1 VKQAVMTAPG
11 KIEIRETA
19 PPEPGTGE
27 VLLRV
32 QRIGVCGS
40 DVHVNHG
47 RHPYTSYPVIQ
58 GHEYS
63 ASIER
68 LGPEVSGLRV
78 GSKVTSLPQIVCGT
92 CAPCRRGD
100 EHICDSLKVQG
111 FQAPGC
117 AQELWTTSASKVV
130 ELPDTFTFD
139 EGALVEPLSV
149 AIHAVAR
156 AGKLEGR
163 NVAVVGGGPIGNL
176 VAQVAKSEGAKVL
189 LTDLSPL
196 RLDLANRCGIELTAN
211 AGSEKLG
218 DASRRAFGPT
228 GFDVAFECVGVEPTI
243 TAAVES
249 IQKGGTLVVVGV
261 FGERPRVDL
270 GLVQDRELNL
280 RGTLMYQ
287 RRDYLRA
294 VDLIAARRVTVAPL
308 MSAHFPLQ
316 EYPRAYEFL
325 DSARDK
331 AMKVFIDVAP

>member
-1 VKQAVMTAPG
+1 MTAPG
-11 KIEIRETA
+11 KIEIREVA
-19 PPEPGTGE
+19 PPVPGSTE

-32 QRIGVCGS
+32 HRVGVCGS

-47 RHPYTSYPVIQ
+47 RHPYTTYPVIQ

-63 ASIER
+63 ATIEG
-68 LGPEVSGLRV
+68 LGGDVQGLRV
-78 GSKVTSLPQIVCGT
+78 GAKVTSLPQIVCGT

-117 AQELWTTSASKVV
+117 AQELWTTAASKVV
-130 ELPDTFTFD
+130 ELPDAFSFD
-139 EGALVEPLSV
+139 EGALIEPLSV
-149 AIHAVAR
+149 AIHAVSR
-156 AGKLEGR
+156 AGNLAGR

-176 VAQVAKSEGAKVL
+176 VAQVAKNEGARVL
-189 LTDLSPL
+189 VADLSPL
-196 RLDLANRCGIELTAN
+196 RLDLAERCGIEFTSN
-211 AGSEKLG
+211 AGTEKLRE
-218 DASRRAFGPT
+218 ASQRAFGRE

-243 TAAVES
+243 TAAIEN
-249 IQKGGTLVVVGV
+249 IQKGGTLVIVGV

-294 VDLIAARRVTVAPL
+294 VELVATRKIELAPL
-308 MSAHFPLQ
+308 MSAHFPLD
-316 EYPRAYEFL
+316 EYPDAYRFI
-325 DSARDK
+325 DSERDR
-331 AMKVFIDVAP
+331 AMKIFIDVSS

>member
-1 VKQAVMTAPG
+1 MTAPG

-19 PPEPGTGE
+19 PPVPGAGE

-47 RHPYTSYPVIQ
+47 RHPYTTYPVIQ

-63 ASIER
+63 AVVEAV
-68 LGPEVSGLRV
+68 GPGVTGLRA
-78 GSKVTSLPQIVCGT
+78 GAKVTSLPQVVCGT

-117 AQELWTTSASKVV
+117 AQELWTTAASKVV

-149 AIHAVAR
+149 AIHAAAR
-156 AGKLEGR
+156 AGNLDGR

-176 VAQVAKSEGAKVL
+176 VAQVAKSEGARVL
-189 LTDLSPL
+189 LTDLSPF
-196 RLDLANRCGIELTAN
+196 RLDLANRCGIDLTSD
-211 AGSEKLG
+211 AGSEKLIE
-218 DASRRAFGPT
+218 ASRRAFGPA
-228 GFDVAFECVGVEPTI
+228 GFDVAFECVGVEPSM

-261 FGERPRVDL
+261 FGERPRVDV

-287 RRDYLRA
+287 RRDYLKA
-294 VDLIAARRVTVAPL
+294 VDLIATRKVSVAPL
-308 MSAHFPLQ
+308 MTAHFPLE
-316 EYPRAYEFL
+316 EYPRAYEYL
-325 DSARDK
+325 DSARDR